1 MWAKVML
8 QNIFKTAWRNLVR
21 HRVNTSINIL
31 GLALCIVVCLIIF
44 LLVRFELS
52 YDRFHPDGDRIY
64 RVVARSVGPEGE
76 RTFGFVTTAMAGSVR
91 SEISG
96 LETVAGF
103 DNLNCAVAVPMKGK
117 ETTVFDAAKR
127 GEAISPI
134 IVAQPQYFDIFKYQ
148 WLAGNAATALN
159 E

>member
-21 HRVNTSINIL
+21 HRVNTTINIA
-31 GLALCIVVCLIIF
+31 GLALGIVVCLIIF

-64 RVVARSVGPEGE
+64 RVVARSVGPDGE
-76 RTFGFVTTAMAGSVR
+76 RSFGFVTTAMAGAVR
-91 SEISG
+91 SEVSG

-103 DNLNCAVAVPMKGK
+103 DDLSCTVAVPREGK
-117 ETTVFDAAKR
+117 ETVVFDAPKR
-127 GEAISPI
+127 GEGVSPI
-134 IVAQPQYFDIFKYQ
+134 ILAQPQYFDIFKYR

-159 E
+159 